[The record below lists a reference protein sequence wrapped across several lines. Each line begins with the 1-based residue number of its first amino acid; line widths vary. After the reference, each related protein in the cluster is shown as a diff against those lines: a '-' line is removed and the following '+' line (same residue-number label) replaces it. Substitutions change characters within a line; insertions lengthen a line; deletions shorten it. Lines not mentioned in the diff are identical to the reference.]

1 MKGGLAVPLLV
12 TVTKSDLVALG
23 YGPSRST
30 DVIRLAKAV
39 MVNKGFEYYRA
50 RKLGRVPASAVEEIL
65 GIPISELI
73 VPTSGIS
80 TVKEELS

>member
-1 MKGGLAVPLLV
+1 MPLLV

-30 DVIRLAKAV
+30 DIIRRSKVL
-39 MVNKGFEYYRA
+39 MVNKGFEYYHS

-65 GIPISELI
+65 GFPISESI

-80 TVKEELS
+80 TVKEEIS